1 MLKHVTKHLKVSNWV
16 IGKVIKEEITKKG
29 IYFRSESNAL
39 KTLAS
44 NGESKDKIFR
54 EAVNSTMIFNSSE
67 KAKFVY

>member
-54 EAVNSTMIFNSSE
+54 EAENSTMIFNSSE